1 MTTIYLA
8 HSIHT
13 GVEFEYRYAAA
24 VDQALVDSLPFTY
37 GISSVSADGEQRG
50 VLATVIVKSDLGQS
64 RDEVHAMYTGV
75 EAGFPDLAALPH
87 APLTMR
93 CTRSKLP
100 PGTVFSEEF
109 LVQMLRDVYAVNGVG
124 GSA

>member
-13 GVEFEYRYAAA
+13 G
-24 VDQALVDSLPFTY
+24 
-37 GISSVSADGEQRG
+37 ADAGNAIGERQRG

-87 APLTMR
+87 APLTLR